1 MKQSIKLHRKS
12 FHMSWRTRDDNIK
25 ACDLIQELKASSP
38 AMCSRTLTKS
48 WFDALILLFLLKK
61 ISKTNCSKKM
71 KNLSKY
77 LGYSRRKM
85 KKEANKTLNAL
96 EHSHPRGIT
105 VLSITKLKEIGCS
118 IVPVTTRNGCLWYVE
133 SFFSAKVEMHSFS
146 YGKRKISV
154 SIKQKI
160 TK

>member
-1 MKQSIKLHRKS
+1 MKQSIKSHRKS

-25 ACDLIQELKASSP
+25 ACDLIQELKASSST
-38 AMCSRTLTKS
+38 MCSRTLTKS
-48 WFDALILLFLLKK
+48 WFDALILLLLLNK

-85 KKEANKTLNAL
+85 KKEANKSLNAL